1 MFLAGA
7 SERNLDERKLMKLK
21 FRWKEIKFR
30 RKEMNWNLGGRK
42 FRWKGLRRNETEKK
56 ENSDESK

>member
-1 MFLAGA
+1 
-7 SERNLDERKLMKLK
+7 MKLK
-21 FRWKEIKFR
+21 FRWKEMKFR